1 MKQDPNKTGFRLVI
15 PFFVTLAVLTVVS
28 FIIPL
33 RPTQSQMEKRKLQ
46 EFPAFSVDGL
56 VSGDYFDEINL
67 WFSDTFPGREGW
79 LQLASFTSS
88 LHGSSELA
96 IEGDLPM
103 ELMEVPDFQEE
114 PPVTSPQP
122 ELPEDT
128 PPVVMETEPTKPE
141 ATEAEPAETKPVETK
156 PAETEPAATEPAP
169 TAWGGVDAANDED
182 ILWTESVIQI
192 GDSVFSALGF
202 SQDNSRSYIAAIN
215 DFAADAEEA
224 GITVV
229 SAPPPTAVGILVEE
243 EFQYKLRSSSQVDI
257 LRYLHDGIS
266 DSVVKVDTVSALLAH
281 NDEYVYFR
289 TDHHWTA
296 LGAYY
301 AYEAV
306 CRALGMEPV
315 DIDTME
321 VIDMGDFIGSLYG
334 RAKNPWKLKRDN
346 LYVYM
351 PQGDITN
358 TVYYSTIYGSGQAY
372 PMLTVDANWS
382 DDSKYSVFGTDWPIN
397 HLENRDQKGKPN
409 CIVVKDSFGNCF
421 LPFLT
426 QNFENIY
433 AVDYRKFRDMPL
445 IQLAETYDC
454 DYVIFM
460 PYLAATQSVDGP
472 SMISNL
478 CHY

>member
-1 MKQDPNKTGFRLVI
+1 M
-15 PFFVTLAVLTVVS
+15 
-28 FIIPL
+28 
-33 RPTQSQMEKRKLQ
+33 
-46 EFPAFSVDGL
+46 
-56 VSGDYFDEINL
+56 
-67 WFSDTFPGREGW
+67 
-79 LQLASFTSS
+79 
-88 LHGSSELA
+88 
-96 IEGDLPM
+96 
-103 ELMEVPDFQEE
+103 
-114 PPVTSPQP
+114 
-122 ELPEDT
+122 
-128 PPVVMETEPTKPE
+128 
-141 ATEAEPAETKPVETK
+141 
-156 PAETEPAATEPAP
+156 
-169 TAWGGVDAANDED
+169 
-182 ILWTESVIQI
+182 
-192 GDSVFSALGF
+192 
-202 SQDNSRSYIAAIN
+202 
-215 DFAADAEEA
+215 
-224 GITVV
+224 
-229 SAPPPTAVGILVEE
+229 
-243 EFQYKLRSSSQVDI
+243 
-257 LRYLHDGIS
+257 
-266 DSVVKVDTVSALLAH
+266 VKVDTVSALLAH
-281 NDEYVYFR
+281 NDEYIYFR

-306 CRALGMEPV
+306 CQALGMEPV

-351 PQGDITN
+351 PQSDITN
-358 TVYYSTIYGSGQAY
+358 TVYYSSIYSNGQAY

-445 IQLAETYDC
+445 IQLAEAYDC